1 MNPIKRIA
9 KAVYPL
15 VMKLVPSK
23 HRPHKFSGG
32 RIYVDITES
41 PMMFARVIGRYEV
54 EKHKALNAY
63 LKPGG
68 TFVDVGVNK
77 GDFSLRAAR
86 IVGDAGKVM
95 AFEPA
100 PDNCE
105 WIRRSIGLNDY
116 SNITLHEMALSDA
129 DGTATLFISN
139 TSGWHSLAEERKA
152 ASAAE
157 IEVPTRKLDTVLA
170 DSGNGSVD
178 VMKIDVEGAEMSVL
192 RGAEA
197 VLSSNDDMTLLIDI
211 HPQVGVD
218 PQEVCAFLEDRGF
231 SIFEE
236 RSPFD
241 KPVTNYDNL
250 RSIVARRAAH

>member
-1 MNPIKRIA
+1 
-9 KAVYPL
+9 
-15 VMKLVPSK
+15 MKLVPSK
-23 HRPHKFSGG
+23 HRPYKFSGG
-32 RIYVDITES
+32 RIYIDITES
-41 PMMFARVIGRYEV
+41 PMMLARVIGRYEV
-54 EKHKALNAY
+54 QKHKALDTY

-116 SNITLHEMALSDA
+116 GNIRLHEMALSDA
-129 DGTATLFISN
+129 DGSATLFISN

-152 ASAAE
+152 AARGE
-157 IEVPTRKLDTVLA
+157 IEVQTRKLDTVMAENGLA
-170 DSGNGSVD
+170 GPVD

-197 VLSSNDDMTLLIDI
+197 VLSSNHDMTLLIDI

-241 KPVTNYDNL
+241 RPVSSYENL
-250 RSIVARRAAH
+250 RSIVARRTAS